1 MGLSAPQSDHHL
13 DDQRT
18 QLRLLGAQR
27 QRYLQPSYQFAKR
40 LLDVLI
46 ASSAL
51 LALAPLFTVIALVT
65 LLREGRPVFFRQ
77 PRVGRMGKPFLIYKF
92 RTMVSDADRVL
103 ERNPELKRKFL
114 ERFKVDDDPRITP
127 LGKLL
132 RKTSL
137 DELPQLI
144 NVLEGTMAIVG
155 PRPIV
160 EAELEKY
167 GRGAQ
172 VYLQMKPGCAGWW
185 QCQGRSDTTYEE
197 RVALDTEYFDRA
209 SLRFDL
215 TILIRTLRAM
225 LSGRGAR

>member
-1 MGLSAPQSDHHL
+1 
-13 DDQRT
+13 
-18 QLRLLGAQR
+18 
-27 QRYLQPSYQFAKR
+27 
-40 LLDVLI
+40 
-46 ASSAL
+46 
-51 LALAPLFTVIALVT
+51 
-65 LLREGRPVFFRQ
+65 
-77 PRVGRMGKPFLIYKF
+77 
-92 RTMVSDADRVL
+92 
-103 ERNPELKRKFL
+103 
-114 ERFKVDDDPRITP
+114 
-127 LGKLL
+127 
-132 RKTSL
+132 
-137 DELPQLI
+137 
-144 NVLEGTMAIVG
+144 MAIVG